1 MLRST
6 KGYFLLELL
15 LSLSALFMLCLYLL
29 PLIIELR
36 EHSRQ
41 LEVESKARQIMFE
54 ELQAKLISKGTFTDY
69 SFIQNGVEY
78 KIIWKDTGADQKEV
92 CVRIEK
98 NSFLPEIEMC
108 GILE

>member
-15 LSLSALFMLCLYLL
+15 LSLSALLMLCLYLL

-36 EHSRQ
+36 EQSHQ
-41 LEVESKARQIMFE
+41 LELENRVRQIMFE
-54 ELQAKLISKGTFTDY
+54 ELQAKLINKGTFTNY
-69 SFIQNGVEY
+69 SSIQNGVEY
-78 KIIWKDTGADQKEV
+78 KIIWKDRGADQKEV
-92 CVRIEK
+92 CVRIDK

>member
-15 LSLSALFMLCLYLL
+15 LSLSTLFMLCLYLL

-36 EHSRQ
+36 EQSRQ

-98 NSFLPEIEMC
+98 NSFLPEIELC
-108 GILE
+108 AILE

>member
-15 LSLSALFMLCLYLL
+15 LSLSALFMVCLYLL
-29 PLIIELR
+29 PLIIETR
-36 EHSRQ
+36 EQAQQ
-41 LEVESKARQIMFE
+41 LELENRARQIMFE
-54 ELQAKLISKGTFTDY
+54 ELQSKLISKSTNSSY

-78 KIIWKDTGADQKEV
+78 RIIWNDIEADSKEV
-92 CVRIEK
+92 CVRVEK
-98 NSFLPEIEMC
+98 NSYLPDIEMC